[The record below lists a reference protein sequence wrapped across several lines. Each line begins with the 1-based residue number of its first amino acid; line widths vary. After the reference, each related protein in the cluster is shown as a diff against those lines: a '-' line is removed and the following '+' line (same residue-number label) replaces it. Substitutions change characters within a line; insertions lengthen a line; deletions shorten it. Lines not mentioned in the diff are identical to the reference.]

1 MKDTTFKYI
10 NFSIDL
16 HYKNLLEESGLN
28 FEIIN
33 QTSEILNTSKSALIY
48 KTTRA
53 GFTTSSLIS
62 AKLLGKK
69 VLIVEPTHG
78 IRENTINK
86 VPGLKHVSILPNKK
100 CLRLMKKFA
109 EDSELEKLFY
119 SLPGCDECSLNENCE
134 VTEFL
139 RSTDYDVVSITYKK
153 IEALILSNSKLSNK
167 ILDKLNNEI
176 DIIILDEAHILNYS
190 DNIKINY
197 NFNPSEVFKT
207 KENLRVICNR
217 WNDLKEAVLDLNPW
231 FDETNLD
238 ILSQKLSKGK
248 SSQTLALQTYS
259 PLYLSSTIR
268 KYSHK
273 ELLELAESRDSI
285 DVSMVEIEKFR
296 DLINFFDNNLGI
308 YVLQII
314 GEETLISGGG
324 NNYMSDFIKKVPN
337 INQIFITSA
346 TLFEKKRGFFSDM
359 VGETLEEITFKDLRN
374 TDEKVTI
381 KPSKYNLDYRD
392 ERVFDNLI
400 RDAKAVLDEVKDV
413 YLVAV
418 NKKLASRIQHQLNK
432 GGYPVKVDYYRSPHS
447 LGVEN
452 HNRVCIAFGLA
463 EVPVN
468 TFDAECINFDD
479 PLIESRRLRYDYVL
493 SSTWQAWSRVKDPE
507 GLTPSTIY
515 ALGVRSNEIQNVI
528 AWGKDRT
535 SKPKI
540 STVKTPDGT
549 VQSYKF
555 KIEVKEPVGLP
566 KVEMEPKSKEYQ
578 KPHKLKVSDFIGKYL
593 DPYYR
598 IKYSSNIKHG
608 LYNGLEKNDFKYYF
622 VNNPKNEKE
631 LHFNGLIMDVLFCN
645 RRDHL
650 LRQNSKGEYR
660 RENFDLDEKPEIIL
674 THLECRDTIATYQI
688 NTDNKVRWLCFDVD
702 FHDPTKD
709 KPSIPRLRKL
719 QEVLDENK
727 IPYLIEASGSPDSYH
742 IWIFCYPISTLTGYK
757 FVNLIKN
764 LAKVECETFPKQKM
778 IDVKTGYGNF
788 VKPPLG
794 INRKNGNKSLL
805 LNKITLEPEE
815 KVYIPP
821 IIQFNE
827 IPDKEFTEERRNYI
841 KTIGCTKIRTC
852 LSNALFFR
860 DLSGGDG
867 HQIRIAAAIDG
878 IYQGLTD
885 EEITNLFINQPD
897 FNKEVTLKHVQDL
910 RRRVNIN
917 GYKKYS
923 CQTLSNNSFMQYECW
938 TCDKYRKLEIPRH

>member
-1 MKDTTFKYI
+1 MKHTTFKYI

-16 HYKNLLEESGLN
+16 HYKNLLEESGFN

-109 EDSELEKLFY
+109 EDPELEKLFY

-139 RSTDYDVVSITYKK
+139 RSTDYDVVSVTYKK

-217 WNDLKEAVLDLNPW
+217 WDDLKEAVLDLNPW
-231 FDETNLD
+231 FGETNLD

-259 PLYLSSTIR
+259 PLDLSSIIR

-314 GEETLISGGG
+314 GEETLISGVG

-337 INQIFITSA
+337 INQIFITSS
-346 TLFEKKRGFFSDM
+346 TLFEKKKGFFSDM
-359 VGETLEEITFKDLRN
+359 VGETLKEITFKDLRN

-392 ERVFDNLI
+392 ERVFDNLL
-400 RDAKAVLDEVKDV
+400 RDAKAVLNKVKDV

-432 GGYPVKVDYYRSPHS
+432 DGYPVKVDYYRSPHS
-447 LGVEN
+447 LGVGN
-452 HNRVCIAFGLA
+452 SNRVCIAFGLA

-468 TFDAECINFDD
+468 TFDAECINSND

-493 SSTWQAWSRVKDPE
+493 SATWQAWSRVKDPE

-528 AWGKDRT
+528 AWGKNRT

-540 STVKTPDGT
+540 STVKTPDGEL
-549 VQSYKF
+549 QSYKF

-578 KPHKLKVSDFIGKYL
+578 KPHKLKVSDFIAGFKPANKDYWL
-593 DPYYR
+593 LNDAKNIEDLERNCEILNRNFCHRKNPVAVQQTVGPKNPYYPDYK
-598 IKYSSNIKHG
+598 INLVK
-608 LYNGLEKNDFKYYF
+608 DDQ
-622 VNNPKNEKE
+622 P
-631 LHFNGLIMDVLFCN
+631 IMD
-645 RRDHL
+645 
-650 LRQNSKGEYR
+650 
-660 RENFDLDEKPEIIL
+660 
-674 THLECRDTIATYQI
+674 HLEGKTTLGTYFI
-688 NTDNKVRWLCFDVD
+688 RPEGTAAVGCFDID
-702 FHDPTKD
+702 RHKKEDPPTE
-709 KPSIPRLRKL
+709 PILRKL
-719 QEVLDENK
+719 FNVLDKYK
-727 IPYLIEASGSPDSYH
+727 IEYLIEGSGSPESYH
-742 IWIFCYPISTLTGYK
+742 IWIFI
-757 FVNLIKN
+757 
-764 LAKVECETFPKQKM
+764 
-778 IDVKTGYGNF
+778 VKTNALTINKFLTVILKEADIKCEIFPPQKRLGREKPLGSL
-788 VKPPLG
+788 VKLPLG
-794 INRKNGNKSLL
+794 INKKNGKRSKF
-805 LNKITLEPEE
+805 LNPETLEPIDG
-815 KVYIPP
+815 KIKLPSFVVL
-821 IIQFNE
+821 NE
-827 IPDKEFTEERRNYI
+827 IPDEKLTEEKVN
-841 KTIGCTKIRTC
+841 
-852 LSNALFFR
+852 FFR
-860 DLSGGDG
+860 KYENNKMRPCFTKALSDG
-867 HQIRIAAAIDG
+867 LSFTGSAGHRFRLALAIEALYSGLEVDQIVK
-878 IYQGLTD
+878 
-885 EEITNLFINQPD
+885 LFEPQPD
-897 FNKEVTLKHVQDL
+897 FDEKITRDQIIHAMKA
-910 RRRVNIN
+910 
-917 GYKKYS
+917 GYKPFKCS
-923 CQTLSNNSFMQYECW
+923 TLQADCADFIICENCG
-938 TCDKYRKLEIPRH
+938 K